1 MKILLLNQFFWPESA
16 ATSQLLTDLAV
27 HLAEQ
32 GHEVSVIC
40 TEAGGYSISSDDQP
54 PSVRIYRTK
63 NLPFYRGALGRVLS
77 YASFYISAAIRGLS
91 LQRQDLVLTLTT
103 PPLLSLLGT
112 AIKTLR
118 GSTHFIWEMDV
129 YPDVAVD
136 LEHFKAGGVI
146 DRVCG
151 MLADFSRHRADGIIA
166 LGDCMKNRL
175 VQRGIDGDR
184 IHVAENWADGRSIM
198 PVGRSPE
205 SEELTVLYSGNLGLA
220 HDVDTISGAMLNLKD
235 DPRFRFV
242 FVGGGG
248 NSGRLVEFCSRNN
261 LRHVSFHPYV
271 QRSHLG
277 NSLSIGDIGL
287 VTQRESCCGSVV
299 PSKVYGLLAAGRP
312 ILFIGP
318 EAATPARIIR
328 KFGCGWAVR
337 CGDIDSLTDL
347 LRRLADD
354 PREVFVAGQLARETF
369 LNHYDRPLGVARIA
383 DIMDVTRLSSNRN
396 HFPGSLAV
404 KEDILNPSYVSGSVP
419 QTPERNL

>member
-16 ATSQLLTDLAV
+16 ATSQLLTDLAIHFV
-27 HLAEQ
+27 EQ

-40 TEAGGYSISSDDQP
+40 TETGGYSISSDEQP

-63 NLPFYRGALGRVLS
+63 NLPFYRGNLGRVLS
-77 YASFYISAAIRGLS
+77 YASFYISAALHGLA
-91 LQRQDLVLTLTT
+91 LPRQDLVLTLTT

-136 LEHFKAGGVI
+136 LDHFKAGGI
-146 DRVCG
+146 LDRVIG

-166 LGDCMKNRL
+166 LGNCMKSRL
-175 VQRGIDGDR
+175 IQRGVHRER
-184 IHVAENWADGRSIM
+184 IHVAENWADGRAIKPM
-198 PVGRSPE
+198 DRS
-205 SEELTVLYSGNLGLA
+205 SEDARLTVLYSGNLGLA
-220 HDVDTISGAMLNLKD
+220 HDVDTISGAILNLSD
-235 DPRFRFV
+235 DTRFRFV
-242 FVGGGG
+242 FVGDGG
-248 NSGRLVEFCSRNN
+248 NTRQLVEFCSENN
-261 LRHVSFHPYV
+261 LRQVSFLPYV

-318 EAATPARIIR
+318 AAATPARIIQ
-328 KFGCGWAVR
+328 KFGCGWAIR
-337 CGDIDSLTDL
+337 CGDTDALTDL
-347 LRRLADD
+347 LMRLADD
-354 PREVFVAGQLARETF
+354 PAEVSVAGQLAREAF

-383 DIMDVTRLSSNRN
+383 HILGTDSLSSNRKP
-396 HFPGSLAV
+396 FPGPLQQ
-404 KEDILNPSYVSGSVP
+404 KR
-419 QTPERNL
+419 TF